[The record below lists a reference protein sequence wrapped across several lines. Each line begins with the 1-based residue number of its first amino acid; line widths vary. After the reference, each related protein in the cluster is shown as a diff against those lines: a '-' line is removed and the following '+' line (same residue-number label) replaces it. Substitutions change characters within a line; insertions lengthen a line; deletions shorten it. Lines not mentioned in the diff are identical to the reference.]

1 MLKPWISCLCATL
14 LLKYQYTV
22 LHLMIRIIKVP
33 LRRDVL
39 FAEWAHRTNHAS
51 RYVYNRA
58 VSEYLFGG
66 EYMERVVVDI
76 LQPFKLP
83 GKLDFTSGMLD
94 DDYHTYDFGP
104 SKRALKYGMHKQL
117 TGWRAKHTWLRECP
131 TSFGRGA
138 IQDASIACRRVVD
151 DNSGHAPYRRKDGR
165 IILSSVTPP
174 VRKDSHTVHIPG
186 YGMVETAKPI
196 NTSWDMRS
204 FKIVDVTK
212 RVDKHTKPSDHM
224 FELHIAVRVPV
235 EPHRNTGIMRGID
248 VGGKHLAVTVDT
260 NGNVTIHNTR
270 HRAILLEIDALK
282 SLRDHKVRHGRKWGV
297 LNDQIKQLYRK
308 ADGIAVNTINQT
320 VSRIVQGVDA
330 VIAEILSI
338 KDMTTHGGNYKR
350 AMNRSMR
357 ENRLGEF
364 LRKLAQRC
372 EREGIPLYGVMAK
385 YTSQTCH
392 VCGTVDAE
400 SRISRDKFICTNC
413 TRVFHADVNAA
424 WNILYRAAGNV
435 VLRRPGHKEGYKPTP
450 AMLRSIQKSRQ
461 KRDKRAAATVFLS
474 I

>member
-1 MLKPWISCLCATL
+1 
-14 LLKYQYTV
+14 
-22 LHLMIRIIKVP
+22 MIRIVKVP
-33 LRRDVL
+33 LRKDVL

-51 RYVYNRA
+51 RYVYNQA

-83 GKLDFTSGMLD
+83 NTLDDFTSGTLE
-94 DDYHTYDFGP
+94 DDYQAYDFGP
-104 SKRALKYGMHKQL
+104 SKYALKYGMYKQL
-117 TGWRAKHTWLRECP
+117 TEWRAKHTWLRECP
-131 TSFGRGA
+131 MVFGRGA
-138 IQDASIACRRVVD
+138 IQDASVACRRVIH

-165 IILSSVTPP
+165 IILYSVNPP
-174 VRKDSHTVHIPG
+174 VRKDDHTVRIPG
-186 YGMVETAKPI
+186 YGMVKTAKPI
-196 NTSWDMRS
+196 DETWDMRS

-212 RVDKHTKPSDHM
+212 KVTKYTKPSDHM
-224 FELHIAVRVPV
+224 FELHIAVYTPV
-235 EPHRNTGIMRGID
+235 EQHRTTGVIRGVD

-270 HRAILLEIDALK
+270 HRIILREIDALK
-282 SLRDHKVRHGRKWGV
+282 SLRDRKVRHGRKWHI
-297 LNDQIKQLYRK
+297 LNDQIKRLYRK

-320 VSRIVQGVDA
+320 VSRVVQGVDA

-338 KDMTTHGGNYKR
+338 QDMTAHGGNYKR
-350 AMNRSMR
+350 HMNRSMR

-372 EREGIPLYGVMAK
+372 EREDIPLYGVMAA

-392 VCGTVDAE
+392 VCGHTDSE
-400 SRISRDKFICTNC
+400 SRVSRDKFICTNC

-424 WNILYRAAGNV
+424 WNILHRAAGNV

-450 AMLRSIQKSRQ
+450 AMLRSIQRGRQ
-461 KRDKRAAATVFLS
+461 KRHECTATAVYFC

>member
-1 MLKPWISCLCATL
+1 M
-14 LLKYQYTV
+14 
-22 LHLMIRIIKVP
+22 
-33 LRRDVL
+33 L

-224 FELHIAVRVPV
+224 FELHIALHEPV
-235 EPHRNTGIMRGID
+235 ESHRNTGTIRGVD

-270 HRAILLEIDALK
+270 HRAILREIDALK
-282 SLRDHKVRHGRKWGV
+282 SLRDHKTRHGRKWHI
-297 LNDQIKQLYRK
+297 LNDQIKRLYRK
-308 ADGIAVNTINQT
+308 ANNIAANTINQT
-320 VSRIVQGVDA
+320 IAQITNGVDA
-330 VIAEILSI
+330 VVVESLSV

-357 ENRLGEF
+357 ENHVGEF
-364 LRKLAQRC
+364 LRKLAQWC
-372 EREGIPLYGVMAK
+372 EMHNIPLLGASAK

-392 VCGTVDAE
+392 VCGTVNAK
-400 SRISRDKFICTNC
+400 SRVTRDKFICSNC

-424 WNILYRAAGNV
+424 WNILHRAAGKV
-435 VLRRPGHKEGYKPTP
+435 VLRRPGHKEDYKPTP
-450 AMLRSIQKSRQ
+450 AMLRSIQRGRQ
-461 KRDKRAAATVFLS
+461 KRHECTAEVVYFC

>member
-1 MLKPWISCLCATL
+1 
-14 LLKYQYTV
+14 
-22 LHLMIRIIKVP
+22 MIRIVKVP
-33 LRRDVL
+33 LRKDVL
-39 FAEWAHRTNHAS
+39 FVEWAHRTNHAS

-83 GKLDFTSGMLD
+83 GKLGGFTSGTLD

-104 SKRALKYGMHKQL
+104 SKRALKYGMFKQL

-131 TSFGRGA
+131 ASFGRGA
-138 IQDASIACRRVVD
+138 IQDASAACRRVID
-151 DNSGHAPYRRKDGR
+151 DNSDHAPYRRKDGR
-165 IILSSVTPP
+165 IILCSVTPP
-174 VRKDSHTVHIPG
+174 VRKGEHTIHIPG
-186 YGMVETAKPI
+186 YGTVETAKPI
-196 NTSWDMRS
+196 DVSWDMRS

-224 FELHIAVRVPV
+224 FEIHIAVRVPV
-235 EPHRNTGIMRGID
+235 EPHRNTGVIRGVD

-270 HRAILLEIDALK
+270 HRAILREIDALK
-282 SLRDHKVRHGRKWGV
+282 NLRDHKVRHGRKWCV
-297 LNDQIKQLYRK
+297 LNDQIKRLYRK
-308 ADGIAVNTINQT
+308 ANNIAANTINQT
-320 VSRIVQGVDA
+320 IAQITNGVDA
-330 VIAEILSI
+330 VVVESLSV

-357 ENRLGEF
+357 ENRVGEF
-364 LRKLAQRC
+364 LRKLAQWC
-372 EREGIPLYGVMAK
+372 EMHNIPLLGASAK

-392 VCGTVDAE
+392 VCGHVDSE

-450 AMLRSIQKSRQ
+450 AMLHSIQKSRQ
-461 KRDKRAAATVFLS
+461 KRDKRAAVAVFLS

>member
-1 MLKPWISCLCATL
+1 
-14 LLKYQYTV
+14 
-22 LHLMIRIIKVP
+22 MIRIVKVP
-33 LRRDVL
+33 LRRDKL
-39 FAEWAHRTNHAS
+39 FVEWAHRMGHVT

-58 VSEYLFGG
+58 VSEYLFDG

-83 GKLDFTSGMLD
+83 NTLDSFTSSTLD
-94 DDYHTYDFGP
+94 DYYQVYDFGP
-104 SKRALKYGMHKQL
+104 SKRRLKYGMYKQL
-117 TGWRAKHTWLRECP
+117 TKWRAKHTWLRECP
-131 TSFGRGA
+131 VSFGRGA
-138 IQDASIACRRVVD
+138 IQDASIACRRVMD
-151 DNSGHAPYRRKDGR
+151 DNSNHAPYRRKDGR
-165 IILSSVTPP
+165 IILSCANPP
-174 VRKDSHTVHIPG
+174 VRKDDHTVRIPG
-186 YGMVETAKPI
+186 YGIVKTAKPI
-196 NTSWDMRS
+196 NTSLDMRS

-224 FELHIAVRVPV
+224 FELHIAVHEPV
-235 EPHRNTGIMRGID
+235 KPHRNTGVVRGVD

-270 HRAILLEIDALK
+270 HREILREIDALK
-282 SLRDHKVRHGRKWGV
+282 SIRDHKVRHGRKWCV
-297 LNDQIKQLYRK
+297 LNYQIKQLYRK

-320 VSRIVQGVDA
+320 VSYIVQGADA
-330 VIAEILSI
+330 IIAEILSI
-338 KDMTTHGGNYKR
+338 QDMTTHGGNYKR

-372 EREGIPLYGVMAK
+372 EREGIPLCGVMAK

-392 VCGTVDAE
+392 MCGHVDSE
-400 SRISRDKFICTNC
+400 SRITRDKFICTNC
-413 TRVFHADVNAA
+413 TRVFHADINAA
-424 WNILYRAAGNV
+424 WNILHRAAGKV

-450 AMLRSIQKSRQ
+450 AMLRSIQQGRQ
-461 KRDKRAAATVFLS
+461 KRLECAAGAVYFC

>member
-1 MLKPWISCLCATL
+1 M
-14 LLKYQYTV
+14 
-22 LHLMIRIIKVP
+22 
-33 LRRDVL
+33 DVL

-83 GKLDFTSGMLD
+83 NTLKGVTSGTLNG
-94 DDYHTYDFGP
+94 DYHTYDFGS

-138 IQDASIACRRVVD
+138 IQDASVACRRVID
-151 DNSGHAPYRRKDGR
+151 DSSDHAPYRRKDGR
-165 IILSSVTPP
+165 IILCSVTPP
-174 VRKDSHTVHIPG
+174 VRKGGHTIHIPG
-186 YGMVETAKPI
+186 YGIVETAKPI
-196 NTSWDMRS
+196 NTSWGMRS

-224 FELHIAVRVPV
+224 FELHIAIHEPV
-235 EPHRNTGIMRGID
+235 ESHRNTGVMRGVD

-260 NGNVTIHNTR
+260 HGNVTIHNTR
-270 HRAILLEIDALK
+270 HRAILREIDALK
-282 SLRDHKVRHGRKWGV
+282 ILRDRKTRHGRKWHI
-297 LNDQIKQLYRK
+297 LNDQIKRLYRK
-308 ADGIAVNTINQT
+308 ANNIAANTINQT
-320 VSRIVQGVDA
+320 IAQITNGVGA
-330 VIAEILSI
+330 VVVESLSV

-357 ENRLGEF
+357 ENRVGEF
-364 LRKLAQRC
+364 LRKLAQWC
-372 EREGIPLYGVMAK
+372 EIHNIPLLGASAK

-392 VCGTVDAE
+392 VCGTVDAK
-400 SRISRDKFICTNC
+400 SRVTRDKFICTNC

-450 AMLRSIQKSRQ
+450 SMLHSIQRSRQ
-461 KRDKRAAATVFLS
+461 KRHECTAEAVYFC

>member
-1 MLKPWISCLCATL
+1 
-14 LLKYQYTV
+14 
-22 LHLMIRIIKVP
+22 MIRIVKVP

-51 RYVYNRA
+51 RYVYNRT

-104 SKRALKYGMHKQL
+104 SKMALKYGMFKQL
-117 TGWRAKHTWLRECP
+117 TEWRAEHTWLRECP

-138 IQDASIACRRVVD
+138 IQDASVACRRVMD

-165 IILSSVTPP
+165 IILYSVNPP
-174 VRKDSHTVHIPG
+174 VRKDDHTIHIPG
-186 YGMVETAKPI
+186 YGIVETAKPI
-196 NTSWDMRS
+196 NVLWDMRS

-212 RVDKHTKPSDHM
+212 RIDKHTKPSDHM
-224 FELHIAVRVPV
+224 FELHIAIHEPV
-235 EPHRNTGIMRGID
+235 EPHRTTGTIRGVD

-260 NGNVTIHNTR
+260 DGNVTIHNTR
-270 HRAILLEIDALK
+270 HRAILREIDALK
-282 SLRDHKVRHGRKWGV
+282 SLRDRKTRHGRKWHI
-297 LNDQIKQLYRK
+297 LNDQIKRLYRK
-308 ADGIAVNTINQT
+308 ANNIAANTINQT
-320 VSRIVQGVDA
+320 IAQITNGVDA
-330 VIAEILSI
+330 VVVESLSV

-357 ENRLGEF
+357 ENRVGEF
-364 LRKLAQRC
+364 LRKLAQWC
-372 EREGIPLYGVMAK
+372 EMHNIPLLGASAK

-392 VCGTVDAE
+392 VCGHVDSE

-450 AMLRSIQKSRQ
+450 SMLHSIQRGRQ
-461 KRDKRAAATVFLS
+461 KRHECTAEAVYFC